1 MYQKSISEISVMPY
15 PFTNKTTS
23 LKYAMSTA
31 AKPYY
36 CHFELRSYNK
46 QEVI

>member
-23 LKYAMSTA
+23 SKECNNYLKIRNEYSCQAILLS
-31 AKPYY
+31 
-36 CHFELRSYNK
+36 L
-46 QEVI
+46 